1 MDRIAESQR
10 RYEVYKKEAC
20 DVRHVISCHNLNAH
34 YKRDGGEGGGHFC
47 KIDESKRYD
56 LNDYRRTDRLVLS
69 GLTHTKLRKDPDLRE
84 WLIPATSSDSS
95 SEGTDEDN
103 MTDMS
108 DEDIWS
114 QAGKDEGEE
123 GSK

>member
-1 MDRIAESQR
+1 M
-10 RYEVYKKEAC
+10 EA
-20 DVRHVISCHNLNAH
+20 RTQGITL
-34 YKRDGGEGGGHFC
+34 
-47 KIDESKRYD
+47 YD
-56 LNDYRRTDRLVLS
+56 LNDYRRNDRLVLS

-84 WLIPATSSDSS
+84 WLIPATSSSSS

-114 QAGKDEGEE
+114 QAGKEE
-123 GSK
+123 EAGGSK